1 MESKDLEAYLEAFR
15 SDGEFDS
22 EGFFTLDRQKAVG
35 KIAHYLLP
43 DEGIWILKTVQAA
56 TFLNARE
63 LRIKEVGAYSSLRYE
78 LSEAIS
84 PGALR
89 EGLVSEAKRDDLR
102 GLCQALRSVALGQQR
117 LVTITLSSRAGIT
130 TFLLNNGQVNE
141 SDSETVAPP
150 PARPSMHILVQRKVE
165 NTGPLFQAG
174 KEALEFASSYLEGQR
189 SPEYE
194 YLIDRA
200 RVSPVP
206 LWLNGVRIDDMNIPW
221 YLGSGGKT
229 YYVGALFA
237 MSRDSEENYLRIPR
251 GISRRG
257 SGSFL
262 PGNHGPLASMSFMG
276 DTNANLL
283 LGVHYYTKREY
294 EGTVFSRIHLVKDG
308 ILVDST
314 TSDFQS
320 TIGFD
325 LIISPPQIRTDLS
338 GLRANIPSS
347 VTSRYRRYLAQFR
360 NPLKKLALYLSGP
373 SYQVRS
379 YQSPAEFEG
388 LEFSSK
394 LRMFA
399 AGRLKVRRDA
409 GQSLEWTLSRAPFN
423 VPEVGKFR

>member
-56 TFLNARE
+56 TYLNARE
-63 LRIKEVGAYSSLRYE
+63 LRIKEVGAYSSLRYD
-78 LSEAIS
+78 LPDAIS
-84 PGALR
+84 PSALR
-89 EGLVSEAKRDDLR
+89 EGLISEAKRDDIR
-102 GLCQALRSVALGQQR
+102 GLCQALRSVAIGQQR
-117 LVTITLSSRAGIT
+117 LVTITLSSGGGVT

-141 SDSETVAPP
+141 SDSEAVECA
-150 PARPSMHILVQRKVE
+150 PARPSMHILVQRKVD
-165 NTGPLFQAG
+165 TSTPLFQAG
-174 KEALEFASSYLEGQR
+174 KEALEFASSYLEGHR

-194 YLIDRA
+194 YLMDRA
-200 RVSPVP
+200 RVSPIP

-221 YLGSGGKT
+221 YLRPGEKT
-229 YYVGALFA
+229 YYVGALYA
-237 MSRDSEENYLRIPR
+237 RSRDPEENHVQIPR

-257 SGSFL
+257 SGGFI
-262 PGNHGPLASMSFMG
+262 PGNHGPLASMSLMG
-276 DTNANLL
+276 NTHANLL
-283 LGVHYYTKREY
+283 LGVHYYSKREY
-294 EGTVFSRIHLVKDG
+294 EGTVFGRVHLVKDG
-308 ILVDST
+308 ILVDSA

-325 LIISPPQIRTDLS
+325 LIISPPQLRADFS
-338 GLRANIPSS
+338 GLKANIPNS
-347 VTSRYRRYLAQFR
+347 VTDRYRRYLAQFR

-379 YQSPAEFEG
+379 YQTPSEFEG

-423 VPEVGKFR
+423 VPEVGKLR